1 MWRVVRSV
9 LAALVGVQ
17 KNQHREEDFNS
28 DKPMAFIVTGVVITI
43 LFVLLLVAVA
53 RLAAKG

>member
-1 MWRVVRSV
+1 MWGVVKSV

-28 DKPMAFIVTGVVITI
+28 DKPMAFIVTGIVVTVV
-43 LFVLLLVAVA
+43 FVLLLAAVA
-53 RLAAKG
+53 FLAAKG